1 MRHPFELEISDLEAV
16 NFNIEEELTGEE
28 ATQVTGGL
36 VLTTHALGEEGGS
49 IWPPII
55 KPPIKPPTLTTMALG
70 EEGGSGLL

>member
-28 ATQVTGGL
+28 ATQVAGGI
-36 VLTTHALGEEGGS
+36 VFTTRALGEEGGH

-55 KPPIKPPTLTTMALG
+55 KLPIKPPTLTTMALG
-70 EEGGSGLL
+70 EEGGSSLL

>member
-28 ATQVTGGL
+28 AIQVTGGL
-36 VLTTHALGEEGGS
+36 VLITQALGEEGGR

-55 KPPIKPPTLTTMALG
+55 KPPIKPPIFTTMALG
-70 EEGGSGLL
+70 EEGGSSLL

>member
-36 VLTTHALGEEGGS
+36 VLTTLALGEEGGRT
-49 IWPPII
+49 WPPII
-55 KPPIKPPTLTTMALG
+55 KRPIKPPILTTMALG
-70 EEGGSGLL
+70 EEGGSSLL